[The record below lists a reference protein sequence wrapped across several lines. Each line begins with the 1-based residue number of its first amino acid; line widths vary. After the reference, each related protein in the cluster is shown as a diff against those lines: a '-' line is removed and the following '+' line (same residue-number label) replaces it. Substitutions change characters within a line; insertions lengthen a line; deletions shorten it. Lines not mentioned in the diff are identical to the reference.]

1 MLPKSTTT
9 TTWPH
14 PSLPLH
20 CGAGCPATGLSA
32 SKWLVIRSEKSPFV
46 AAGCAA
52 AIISHSSWHR
62 GHRLRR
68 PRPIAPGDE
77 GRNARR
83 PYGSLYGPWSGA
95 LTAVGQFDDD
105 VDFEAVEVA
114 EVEVEVEVEQ
124 REASLTCRTEALN
137 LQI

>member
-1 MLPKSTTT
+1 MKSRL
-9 TTWPH
+9 
-14 PSLPLH
+14 SLRLGVRPRSSVTR
-20 CGAGCPATGLSA
+20 AGIG
-32 SKWLVIRSEKSPFV
+32 
-46 AAGCAA
+46 
-52 AIISHSSWHR
+52 

-83 PYGSLYGPWSGA
+83 PYRSLYGPWSGA

-114 EVEVEVEVEQ
+114 EVEVEVEVE
-124 REASLTCRTEALN
+124 SLGLLVMALV
-137 LQI
+137 LVLA